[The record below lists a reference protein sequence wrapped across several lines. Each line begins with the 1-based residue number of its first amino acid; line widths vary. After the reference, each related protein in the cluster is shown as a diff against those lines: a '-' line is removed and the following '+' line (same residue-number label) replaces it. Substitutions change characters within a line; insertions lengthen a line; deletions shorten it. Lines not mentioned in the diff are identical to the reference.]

1 MSNKL
6 KLAGKVALIGG
17 GTAGVGL
24 GALFNEIPLH
34 AKPFGT

>member
-1 MSNKL
+1 MSNNL
-6 KLAGKVALIGG
+6 KLANKVALITG
-17 GTAGVGL
+17 GTAGIGL